1 MSCPGL
7 IWETATSLPAERI
20 EQARDLIADYLL
32 VLRRPS
38 PLREIVSAAVAELDG
53 ARAWRAANMA
63 AEDEAIRL
71 REAELAHAEDVAE
84 AVATVRALARYAGR
98 RWPLSFPATAQRL
111 APLVWFDILT
121 ADELGERTALA
132 RALDRHYGPERA
144 A

>member
-1 MSCPGL
+1 MN
-7 IWETATSLPAERI
+7 TAG
-20 EQARDLIADYLL
+20 
-32 VLRRPS
+32 
-38 PLREIVSAAVAELDG
+38 IVGAVGAELDG
-53 ARAWRAANMA
+53 AREWRSSNMA

-71 REAELAHAEDVAE
+71 RSAELAHAEDVAE